1 MSCKPSSTSF
11 GKHSLGLIGVCL
23 LVIGGLAHAQLDA
36 LLGKRQDQDFLPVEQ
51 AFQLRAA
58 ALDATRIQLSWII
71 APGYYLYRD
80 RLKFA
85 VEGTDPALGAISL
98 PSGTDHTD
106 EYFGRQVV
114 YYNSLVVELPLIRRT
129 ETPLPVTLKTTYQG
143 CADAGLCY
151 PPQTTLLM
159 LQLPASGS
167 PPDTLP
173 DASRWPWLAASVSLL
188 VIALAG
194 FVIARRRGLIR
205 NRRSGT

>member
-1 MSCKPSSTSF
+1 MIYKPPSTSF
-11 GKHSLGLIGVCL
+11 EKHSLGLLGICL
-23 LVIGGLAHAQLDA
+23 LAIGGLAHAQLDA
-36 LLGKRQDQDFLPVEQ
+36 LLGKRQDRDFLPVEQ
-51 AFQLRAA
+51 AFQLQAA

-85 VEGTDPALGAISL
+85 VEGADPALGAISL
-98 PSGTDHTD
+98 PPGTEHTD

-114 YYNSLVVELPLIRRT
+114 YYNSLVVELPLIRRA

-151 PPQTTLLM
+151 PPQTALLM
-159 LQLPASGS
+159 LQLPAPGS
-167 PPDTLP
+167 PPDAVP
-173 DASRWPWLAASVSLL
+173 DASRWRWLAASVSLL
-188 VIALAG
+188 IVALAG